1 VIVDPDS
8 LKEKE
13 IDLTSSSSL
22 DVISNSEVTKD
33 GLLYTYIFN
42 ISAIFCGS
50 MFIYLKLV

>member
-33 GLLYTYIFN
+33 VAMTWGIPLYF
-42 ISAIFCGS
+42 
-50 MFIYLKLV
+50 